1 MHPPQGTQCEV
12 NFLRFSIIA
21 PSFENSANLHEESWN
36 ERGQRKKAKCTN
48 SVFFNRFCYII
59 TVQKFQYGLVA
70 PAEPSGGAAGLLV
83 EPSGSA
89 AGTPSPPWLSP
100 SSLATLKVE
109 NRCMVKALSI
119 QLLGQGQGVE
129 TSNFDE
135 SHLERAAVYATCYT
149 RFV

>member
-1 MHPPQGTQCEV
+1 MREV
-12 NFLRFSIIA
+12 KGKRPNASI
-21 PSFENSANLHEESWN
+21 
-36 ERGQRKKAKCTN
+36 
-48 SVFFNRFCYII
+48 VFNFNRFCYII

-89 AGTPSPPWLSP
+89 AGTTSPPWLSP

-119 QLLGQGQGVE
+119 QLLGQGQGVQ
-129 TSNFDE
+129 T
-135 SHLERAAVYATCYT
+135 LM
-149 RFV
+149 

>member
-1 MHPPQGTQCEV
+1 M
-12 NFLRFSIIA
+12 
-21 PSFENSANLHEESWN
+21 
-36 ERGQRKKAKCTN
+36 AKCTN
-48 SVFFNRFCYII
+48 SVFFYRFCYII

-83 EPSGSA
+83 EPSGSS
-89 AGTPSPPWLSP
+89 AGTTSPPWLSP

-129 TSNFDE
+129 TSNFE
-135 SHLERAAVYATCYT
+135 SHLELAAVYATCYA
-149 RFV
+149 RFD

>member
-1 MHPPQGTQCEV
+1 M
-12 NFLRFSIIA
+12 
-21 PSFENSANLHEESWN
+21 
-36 ERGQRKKAKCTN
+36 
-48 SVFFNRFCYII
+48 
-59 TVQKFQYGLVA
+59 A

-129 TSNFDE
+129 TSNFDV
-135 SHLERAAVYATCYT
+135 SHLERAAVYATCYA
-149 RFV
+149 RFDYITDKS